1 MASTINNKA
10 HWWEATKDL
19 LTRNKR
25 VEDKELREDFL
36 KYIYEQG
43 KTMTRQQVDEAAK
56 DLHTNR
62 EGMAAIVGA
71 LVLAGEL
78 TANDALTL
86 TEKGCMHAL
95 RLIRA
100 HRIYEQYLAEHSG
113 YAPSEWHERAHRME
127 HRITPDEQER
137 IASLLGNPLF
147 DPHGDP
153 IPTPSLAVADKSIS
167 GEPIE
172 AQTWWCITHVEDDDK
187 KLFKQI
193 TDLGLTKDSI
203 IYITEINS
211 TSFSFKYEGEQ
222 LCLPLVALEAMNR
235 VDVTQEEAERMP
247 ETRAQRLTTIQAN
260 EQATIVGLS
269 PSCRGA
275 LRRRLMDLGFVKGSR
290 IAIDMKSP
298 MGNPVAYVVRGTAI
312 ALRHDQ
318 AQYILIQ
325 NVRKVANDVQ

>member
-25 VEDKELREDFL
+25 VEDKELQEDFL

-43 KTMTRQQVDEAAK
+43 KTMTRQQVNEAAK

-78 TANDALTL
+78 TAIDTLTL

-153 IPTPSLAVADKSIS
+153 T
-167 GEPIE
+167 
-172 AQTWWCITHVEDDDK
+172 
-187 KLFKQI
+187 
-193 TDLGLTKDSI
+193 
-203 IYITEINS
+203 
-211 TSFSFKYEGEQ
+211 
-222 LCLPLVALEAMNR
+222 
-235 VDVTQEEAERMP
+235 
-247 ETRAQRLTTIQAN
+247 
-260 EQATIVGLS
+260 
-269 PSCRGA
+269 
-275 LRRRLMDLGFVKGSR
+275 
-290 IAIDMKSP
+290 
-298 MGNPVAYVVRGTAI
+298 
-312 ALRHDQ
+312 
-318 AQYILIQ
+318 
-325 NVRKVANDVQ
+325 

>member
-25 VEDKELREDFL
+25 VDGKELQEDFL

-100 HRIYEQYLAEHSG
+100 HRIMRHQSG
-113 YAPSEWHERAHRME
+113 TSG
-127 HRITPDEQER
+127 R
-137 IASLLGNPLF
+137 IAWNTASRPTSKSASRRCWATRFSTLMATPYPHLRWPL
-147 DPHGDP
+147 
-153 IPTPSLAVADKSIS
+153 
-167 GEPIE
+167 
-172 AQTWWCITHVEDDDK
+172 
-187 KLFKQI
+187 QI
-193 TDLGLTKDSI
+193 K
-203 IYITEINS
+203 
-211 TSFSFKYEGEQ
+211 
-222 LCLPLVALEAMNR
+222 A
-235 VDVTQEEAERMP
+235 
-247 ETRAQRLTTIQAN
+247 
-260 EQATIVGLS
+260 
-269 PSCRGA
+269 
-275 LRRRLMDLGFVKGSR
+275 
-290 IAIDMKSP
+290 
-298 MGNPVAYVVRGTAI
+298 
-312 ALRHDQ
+312 
-318 AQYILIQ
+318 
-325 NVRKVANDVQ
+325 